1 MSFATIINQEL
12 GCKFGWDAPPGGG
25 DMLVY
30 FTNLFHCYQNYLFL
44 RIFKKFEIVDWMCLI
59 FVSFTGCE
67 NNIMQQKLP

>member
-44 RIFKKFEIVDWMCLI
+44 RIFKKFEIVD
-59 FVSFTGCE
+59 
-67 NNIMQQKLP
+67 